1 MGSDKI
7 YILIVLYEAKLN
19 SCFCARIVTFGG
31 ARHKARLFSPSYAN
45 SCFSKNAKY
54 NITLFCLF
62 FMVWEQV
69 IWPRGRFNFV
79 Q

>member
-31 ARHKARLFSPSYAN
+31 ETQSPTFQPILCKFMFLKEREIQYHTLLFVFYGMGTSDLA
-45 SCFSKNAKY
+45 
-54 NITLFCLF
+54 TRT
-62 FMVWEQV
+62 V
-69 IWPRGRFNFV
+69 
-79 Q
+79 